1 VAGACLV
8 VAAPLASGQA
18 NRDLVE
24 VDDLRE
30 LEHAFT
36 QLAQKVRPSAVSIR
50 TYALCPLIRSGA
62 EERLHWPRSHGSG
75 AVIRRDGY
83 ILTSTHVIEGAD
95 EIVVTMHDGREI
107 EAELVQADQRSDL
120 AVIKIDAQNL
130 RPVRLGDLSRVRQ
143 GQWCFVVGNPFGLS
157 NTSGKPALT
166 YGIVSALGRDLNDEL
181 NAEDLAE
188 AERRYYGNL
197 IQTSAAINP
206 GNSGGPLFNINGE
219 MTGVVIAIAS
229 RSGVNEGTGFAIPVT
244 RRTREIIDLLR
255 RGEQVQYGYL
265 GVEVSDNRAGRRITG
280 DHQAPGAVIS
290 GLALPDGPAAKA
302 RLKEDDIIIEFE
314 GIEIENTDQL
324 VRVVQATPVGKS
336 AEVVYLR
343 NGTRRTAQVTLAA
356 RPISQ
361 VVLGEGSREEKPRT
375 CRWRGAWLVEPTAA
389 ILEQGGLT
397 RDQFGLM
404 VGDVD
409 PASDADKAGLEA
421 RQVVLKLNRSRV
433 RTIEEFQSAA
443 SKAGPRVRLEIWSEG
458 TRRTVRMPESDSSS

>member
-1 VAGACLV
+1 
-8 VAAPLASGQA
+8 
-18 NRDLVE
+18 
-24 VDDLRE
+24 
-30 LEHAFT
+30 
-36 QLAQKVRPSAVSIR
+36 
-50 TYALCPLIRSGA
+50 
-62 EERLHWPRSHGSG
+62 SHGSG

-95 EIVVTMHDGREI
+95 EIVVTMHDGREF

-120 AVIKIDAQNL
+120 AVIKIEAQNL

-290 GLALPDGPAAKA
+290 GLGSTGA
-302 RLKEDDIIIEFE
+302 R
-314 GIEIENTDQL
+314 
-324 VRVVQATPVGKS
+324 
-336 AEVVYLR
+336 
-343 NGTRRTAQVTLAA
+343 GTGHAGGQERR
-356 RPISQ
+356 
-361 VVLGEGSREEKPRT
+361 
-375 CRWRGAWLVEPTAA
+375 
-389 ILEQGGLT
+389 GGLPAE
-397 RDQFGLM
+397 RHPADRPGDSGRPADQPSCARRRQPRREAAHLPLAWSLAG
-404 VGDVD
+404 GTHRRHPGAGRPD
-409 PASDADKAGLEA
+409 P
-421 RQVVLKLNRSRV
+421 
-433 RTIEEFQSAA
+433 
-443 SKAGPRVRLEIWSEG
+443 
-458 TRRTVRMPESDSSS
+458 